1 MSQNGNFGK
10 QPNETDIDQLTR
22 VIEELNEA
30 FKRVNKITDE
40 LSQTTLR
47 ELTVRATR
55 LIELEKKKEAAL
67 QKTNDTLAIVARREL
82 SRLNVMDKEAKNLAI
97 ERKERNAAA
106 QERFR
111 EKQELQRQHAED
123 VRSHILLRKQMKNS
137 NDALKFFTTS
147 LSKGL
152 SISAAGGMGLGK
164 LVSAYTRASNLK
176 ESNKEIDKI
185 SDQIEKLQNQINNNP
200 NDPNVGQWRK
210 DLLMGQKK
218 LDSEISRKLGY
229 EQGEGA
235 DTSKLLGTKG
245 MSALEAIGDFGRK
258 HAKGILIGAAGAG
271 ILISIIK
278 KAMDVSPVFQSMKKL
293 MEFGF
298 MLILRP
304 IGDFFG
310 FVMRPV
316 MIMLLRKFIIPFYQ
330 YLYPKLMKIG
340 TALGGEIADR
350 IEKLSKGDLLGAIFG
365 WKEGEPILANV
376 TSAFTSLAVLVGTG
390 GTVALALLAF
400 QKILKTGTS
409 LIAKILGLPDPYAKQ
424 QEPPTN
430 QNPRNTQNPPNT
442 QEPPTNKNP
451 TPTNT
456 NNPPNKNVMP
466 SSGTS
471 KSSPINNTSAYAK
484 TLLNKSPIK
493 PPVTTG
499 GFVSTGSSTTQGGV
513 FMGTGTTSTSNKT
526 LVTGKYS
533 LNSVIKNAQKYV
545 ERFLESAKKAKKP
558 IADVVNSLKGYIKGN
573 VSLKG
578 AIGGSGEGLAFML
591 APFLDYVPYMPEL
604 KQYVGEIMS
613 PLRMSKEQGQLIDKA
628 IGTPFAS
635 AVDAFQQYNPI
646 NYLFDILKGKPL
658 GTHSGIST
666 NAVGGI
672 ITEPVMGIGKSGK
685 RYLMGEAGNEYI
697 VPANRMNNMNGGVTV
712 NINISN
718 MSGSMQD
725 VNRLRDVI
733 LRVMQESS
741 SKMVR

>member
-137 NDALKFFTTS
+137 NDALKFFTSS

-185 SDQIEKLQNQINNNP
+185 SEQIEKLNEQIKNNP

-210 DLLMGQKK
+210 DLLIGQKR
-218 LDSEISRKLGY
+218 LDTEISRKLGY

-245 MSALEAIGDFGRK
+245 MSALEAIGDFGKK

-350 IEKLSKGDLLGAIFG
+350 IDKLSKGDLLGAIFG
-365 WKEGEPILANV
+365 WKEGDPILSNV

-390 GTVALALLAF
+390 GTVTVALLAF
-400 QKILKTGTS
+400 QKILETGTS
-409 LIAKILGLPDPYAKQ
+409 LIAKILGLPDPYATKEQ
-424 QEPPTN
+424 KPPEKPPVTTEPKV
-430 QNPRNTQNPPNT
+430 
-442 QEPPTNKNP
+442 ENK
-451 TPTNT
+451 
-456 NNPPNKNVMP
+456 MP
-466 SSGTS
+466 SSSTARG
-471 KSSPINNTSAYAK
+471 SPINNSSAYAK
-484 TLLNKSPIK
+484 EILNRSPIK

-499 GFVSTGSSTTQGGV
+499 GFVSTGSTTTQGGT
-513 FMGTGTTSTSNKT
+513 FMGTGTTSTSTKT

-533 LNSVIKNAQKYV
+533 LNSIIKDAQKYV
-545 ERFLESAKKAKKP
+545 ERFLESAKRAKKP
-558 IADVVNSLKGYIKGN
+558 IADVVNSLKSYIRGN

-613 PLRMSKEQGQLIDKA
+613 PLRMTKEQGQLIDKA

-635 AVDAFQQYNPI
+635 AVEGFQQYNPI
-646 NYLFDILKGKPL
+646 NYLFDILKGNPL
-658 GTHSGIST
+658 GTQAGIST

-725 VNRLRDVI
+725 VNRLRDII

>member
-137 NDALKFFTTS
+137 NDALKFFTSS
-147 LSKGL
+147 LTKGL
-152 SISAAGGMGLGK
+152 SIGAAGGMGLGK

-185 SDQIEKLQNQINNNP
+185 SDQIEKLQQQINNNP

-245 MSALEAIGDFGRK
+245 MSALEAIGDFGKK

-350 IEKLSKGDLLGAIFG
+350 IDKLSKGDLLGAIFG
-365 WKEGEPILANV
+365 WKEGDPILSNV

-390 GTVALALLAF
+390 GTVTLALLAF
-400 QKILKTGTS
+400 QKILQTGTS
-409 LIAKILGLPDPYAKQ
+409 LIAKILGLPDPYAEKIKEQ
-424 QEPPTN
+424 
-430 QNPRNTQNPPNT
+430 
-442 QEPPTNKNP
+442 KI
-451 TPTNT
+451 
-456 NNPPNKNVMP
+456 PPNKNPPTNEKPPVTTETKVDKKMP
-466 SSGTS
+466 SSSTARG
-471 KSSPINNTSAYAK
+471 SPINNTSAYAK
-484 TLLNKSPIK
+484 SILNKSPIK

-499 GFVSTGSSTTQGGV
+499 GFVAEGSKTTGTGE
-513 FMGTGTTSTSNKT
+513 FMGSGKTSTSTKT
-526 LVTGKYS
+526 LATNKYS

-613 PLRMSKEQGQLIDKA
+613 PLRMTKEQGQLIDKA

-635 AVDAFQQYNPI
+635 AVEGFQQYNPI
-646 NYLFDILKGKPL
+646 NYLFDILKGNPL
-658 GTHSGIST
+658 GTQAGIST

>member
-137 NDALKFFTTS
+137 NDALKFFTSS
-147 LSKGL
+147 LTKGL
-152 SISAAGGMGLGK
+152 SIGAAGGMGLGK

-185 SDQIEKLQNQINNNP
+185 SDQIEKLQQQINNNP

-245 MSALEAIGDFGRK
+245 MSALEAIGDFGKK

-350 IEKLSKGDLLGAIFG
+350 IDKLSKGDLLGAIFG
-365 WKEGEPILANV
+365 WKEGDPILSNV

-390 GTVALALLAF
+390 GTVTLALLAF
-400 QKILKTGTS
+400 QKILETGTS
-409 LIAKILGLPDPYAKQ
+409 LIAKILGLPDPYAEKIKEQ
-424 QEPPTN
+424 
-430 QNPRNTQNPPNT
+430 
-442 QEPPTNKNP
+442 KI
-451 TPTNT
+451 
-456 NNPPNKNVMP
+456 PPNKNPPTNEKPPVTTETKVDKKMP
-466 SSGTS
+466 SSSTARG
-471 KSSPINNTSAYAK
+471 SPINNTSAYAK
-484 TLLNKSPIK
+484 SILNKSPIK

-499 GFVSTGSSTTQGGV
+499 GFVAEGSKTTGTGE
-513 FMGTGTTSTSNKT
+513 FMGSGKTSTSTKT
-526 LVTGKYS
+526 LATNKYS

-613 PLRMSKEQGQLIDKA
+613 PLRMTKEQGQLIDKA

-635 AVDAFQQYNPI
+635 AVEGFQQYNPI
-646 NYLFDILKGKPL
+646 NYLFDILKGNPL
-658 GTHSGIST
+658 GTQAGIST